1 MDTAPGFTDLF
12 DTPVSVG
19 DVVVFP
25 DPIDFGDAAIFREGT
40 VTSFDTLN
48 GSPVVRMNYE
58 DRGRTY
64 PTAKTSDEIIRRP
77 NTNRD
82 SA

>member
-1 MDTAPGFTDLF
+1 MGTTPGFTDLF
-12 DTPVSVG
+12 DTPVAVG

-25 DPIDFGDAAIFREGT
+25 DPIDFGDSAILRDGT
-40 VTSFDTLN
+40 VTSFDTLR
-48 GSPVVRMNYE
+48 GTPVARLVYE

-64 PTAKTSDEIIRRP
+64 LTAKTSDEIIRRP
-77 NTNRD
+77 DMNRD